1 MPSSW
6 VLRLRRP
13 SGIPLRATMAKLLMR
28 ALLTTHLPLHPRRN
42 RHIRAHT
49 QKHMHCLHTHIS
61 VQPLWTAQES
71 CKAKQAHT
79 HTSPG
84 RIHRWASWRA
94 IACTHIDTHR
104 HTDTQT
110 RTDAHRHTGAQT
122 HSHTQ
127 AHRHTDRHTDT
138 SMHICMETRTKS
150 CTDTGKRV
158 HLGVHTYTRM
168 HALACARAHAL
179 AHTHTHIHTERR
191 SSHLLRATRPAS
203 SDSTASGS
211 TRRSACSLSS
221 GACGAATAAAAAAR
235 SEARC
240 KGAEALHRLKLD
252 DASQRK
258 GKLDKDEREQLS
270 KDVSAKENWTKES

>member
-179 AHTHTHIHTERR
+179 AHTHTHIYTQSAGALTCYEQPGLPAVIPQPQAPQGGPPAASALAPAERQQQQQQR
-191 SSHLLRATRPAS
+191 QGVKPGARERKHC
-203 SDSTASGS
+203 TA
-211 TRRSACSLSS
+211 
-221 GACGAATAAAAAAR
+221 
-235 SEARC
+235 
-240 KGAEALHRLKLD
+240 
-252 DASQRK
+252 
-258 GKLDKDEREQLS
+258 
-270 KDVSAKENWTKES
+270 